1 MLLWNFYASYIAVF
15 LSTFTM
21 SRSILKVYVKM
32 YKLTAKVL
40 FEDMKVFFISSLP
53 KSFLKLPVLIMVSFL
68 SKALPLRQFLSILQL
83 LQ

>member
-1 MLLWNFYASYIAVF
+1 
-15 LSTFTM
+15 M
-21 SRSILKVYVKM
+21 SKSILKVYVNM

-40 FEDMKVFFISSLP
+40 FEDMEVFFFISSLP

-68 SKALPLRQFLSILQL
+68 SKALPLRQFLSTFHL

>member
-1 MLLWNFYASYIAVF
+1 
-15 LSTFTM
+15 M
-21 SRSILKVYVKM
+21 SKSILKVYVNM

-40 FEDMKVFFISSLP
+40 FEDMEVFFISSLP

-68 SKALPLRQFLSILQL
+68 SKALPLRQFLSTFHL